1 MFPHD
6 TRACDGSNLMSD
18 LKNSRAR
25 WSVAIFV
32 AIPDDKA
39 EFVLATSE
47 RKRGTNRKDPA
58 PTIALGLL

>member
-1 MFPHD
+1 
-6 TRACDGSNLMSD
+6 MSD

-39 EFVLATSE
+39 EFVLATSG